1 MADCFFI
8 AGTDTGVGKSV
19 ISVLLMQ
26 FLYAKGYHPFYLKPF
41 QTGCKNPCDA
51 DSDARFVYEHVSA
64 LRGKHPGNSTVYCFK
79 NPKAPYFAARN
90 EGKKS
95 DPDIVSK
102 AIDQKCRTHTHVI
115 IEGAGGLLVPVT
127 EKMLMVD
134 LIKMT
139 NAKPILVARA
149 GLGTINHTLL
159 SLEAMTNR
167 DIRPE
172 TVVLVEVGAPPA
184 SQELIRENI
193 EAIERF
199 SGIDVA
205 GVIGKISDFSNP
217 AKAYQEVLER
227 ILGLDQK

>member
-1 MADCFFI
+1 
-8 AGTDTGVGKSV
+8 
-19 ISVLLMQ
+19 
-26 FLYAKGYHPFYLKPF
+26 
-41 QTGCKNPCDA
+41 
-51 DSDARFVYEHVSA
+51 
-64 LRGKHPGNSTVYCFK
+64 
-79 NPKAPYFAARN
+79 
-90 EGKKS
+90 
-95 DPDIVSK
+95 VSK

-115 IEGAGGLLVPVT
+115 IEGAGGLLVPVA
-127 EKMLMVD
+127 EKMLMID

-139 NAKPILVARA
+139 NSKPILVARA

-217 AKAYQEVLER
+217 AKAYQEVIER
-227 ILGLDQK
+227 ILGLGQK